1 MSQTGPVAPDRLARV
16 LTMLR
21 YLTAEN
27 RTGNISVA
35 DVQKDLAMS
44 REEIEADLRLL
55 NLVNH
60 GGGTYLITA
69 SMGDESIEVTPE
81 PAGQALAE
89 PVRLFPMMAR
99 AVSLALDLLEGQV
112 ALEGKTPLESVR
124 RKLEALGPDPH
135 EQRSVTAENLHPPD
149 TEVTRAI
156 ARSLNRRRVVSLEY
170 YTPARE
176 ELTTREIEPHLMFR
190 TGEAWY
196 LQAYCHLAGAQRTFR
211 LDRIRSA
218 TMLSQVFTS
227 RDDLDVS
234 FRHNPEPPFASEGC
248 EWAVLRYP
256 NTPRSV
262 LEDSGIILIDD
273 EGERRDDEEDG
284 FKGRIPFLD
293 SSWLIRH
300 ILARGGEE
308 VLQEPH
314 DLRREVAQAAEQLL
328 ERYTD

>member
-1 MSQTGPVAPDRLARV
+1 
-16 LTMLR
+16 MLR

-124 RKLEALGPDPH
+124 RKLSASSFLRTDSSGVLRSRATCPSRRSRASETAL
-135 EQRSVTAENLHPPD
+135 
-149 TEVTRAI
+149 AI
-156 ARSLNRRRVVSLEY
+156 MGKS
-170 YTPARE
+170 
-176 ELTTREIEPHLMFR
+176 R
-190 TGEAWY
+190 TGSASAWP
-196 LQAYCHLAGAQRTFR
+196 AGSGVT
-211 LDRIRSA
+211 S
-218 TMLSQVFTS
+218 MLSS
-227 RDDLDVS
+227 PML
-234 FRHNPEPPFASEGC
+234 
-248 EWAVLRYP
+248 AV
-256 NTPRSV
+256 
-262 LEDSGIILIDD
+262 
-273 EGERRDDEEDG
+273 
-284 FKGRIPFLD
+284 
-293 SSWLIRH
+293 IR
-300 ILARGGEE
+300 
-308 VLQEPH
+308 
-314 DLRREVAQAAEQLL
+314 
-328 ERYTD
+328 